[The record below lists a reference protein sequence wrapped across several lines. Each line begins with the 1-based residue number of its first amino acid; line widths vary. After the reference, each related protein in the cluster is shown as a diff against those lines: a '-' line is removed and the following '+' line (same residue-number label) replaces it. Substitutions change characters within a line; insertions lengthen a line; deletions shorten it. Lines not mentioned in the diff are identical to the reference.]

1 MPTLPRTQAQALLP
15 WALVA
20 IGFAAV
26 YVPSFID
33 LFNGIW
39 ATDQHGH
46 GPIVLA
52 VAAWLM
58 FRRWPQV
65 RASAPA
71 PAVAAGWAVVAVG
84 LVLYVLGRSQD
95 ILLFEIGSLLWLV
108 TGTLL
113 LFRGPAALKA
123 LRFASSKLSYRRSP
137 V

>member
-1 MPTLPRTQAQALLP
+1 MPTLPRAQPQALLP

-26 YVPSFID
+26 YIPSFID

-39 ATDQHGH
+39 STDQQGH

-65 RASAPA
+65 RATAPA
-71 PAVAAGWAVVAVG
+71 PAVVAGWAVVAVG
-84 LVLYVLGRSQD
+84 RC
-95 ILLFEIGSLLWLV
+95 
-108 TGTLL
+108 
-113 LFRGPAALKA
+113 PA
-123 LRFASSKLSYRRSP
+123 RWWTR
-137 V
+137 

>member
-1 MPTLPRTQAQALLP
+1 MPTLPRAQAQALLP
-15 WALVA
+15 WTLVA

-26 YVPSFID
+26 
-33 LFNGIW
+33 
-39 ATDQHGH
+39 
-46 GPIVLA
+46 
-52 VAAWLM
+52 
-58 FRRWPQV
+58 
-65 RASAPA
+65 APA

-123 LRFASSKLSYRRSP
+123 L
-137 V
+137 

>member
-1 MPTLPRTQAQALLP
+1 MPTHPRAQPQALLP

-26 YVPSFID
+26 YIPSFID
-33 LFNGIW
+33 LFNCIW
-39 ATDQHGH
+39 ATDQQGH

-65 RASAPA
+65 RATEPA

-84 LVLYVLGRSQD
+84 LLLYVLGRSLD
-95 ILLFEIGSLLWLV
+95 ILP
-108 TGTLL
+108 TRMTL
-113 LFRGPAALKA
+113 A
-123 LRFASSKLSYRRSP
+123 
-137 V
+137 